1 MRVALVHDYLVQYGG
16 AERVLEVFAE
26 MYPDAPIYT
35 LIHDPKNL
43 YGAFS
48 GKSIH
53 TSFLQ
58 NLPFARKHHRFFPQ
72 LMPMAVEE
80 FDLKKFDLVI
90 SSTNSYAKGVI
101 TGPQTLHISYCHT
114 PMRYAWDDC
123 HRYLNEFRYSS
134 TVKKIIPF
142 ALNYLRMW
150 DKVSSDQVDHYIAN
164 SGTVRRRINKY
175 YNMPADVIYPPVNV
189 EPFFD
194 ERYQGLEVKDYYFML
209 GRFLPYKHYDI
220 VIEAFAKNGKELKI
234 LGSGPE
240 EKYLKELAAGKPNI
254 EFLGRLDDDEA
265 RRYFSQAKAFVF
277 PSEDDFGI
285 VPVEAMAA
293 GRPVI
298 AYGAG
303 GALETVVEGKTGTF
317 FDEQTP
323 ESVDEALARFEK
335 MEFDTNEIRNHARSF
350 DKERFKKELQQFID
364 AKLADHMK

>member
-16 AERVLEVFAE
+16 AERVLEVLTE
-26 MYPDAPIYT
+26 MYPEAPIYT
-35 LIHDPKNL
+35 LIYDPNNL

-48 GKSIH
+48 GKRIH

-58 NLPFARKHHRFFPQ
+58 NMPFARKHHRFFPH
-72 LMPMAVEE
+72 LMPMAVED
-80 FDLKKFDLVI
+80 FDFSKFDLVI

-101 TGPQTLHISYCHT
+101 TGPETLHISYCHT

-134 TVKKIIPF
+134 LVKKMIPF

-150 DKVSSDQVDHYIAN
+150 DKVSSDRVDVYIAN
-164 SGTVRRRINKY
+164 SKTVQRRIQKY
-175 YNMPADVIYPPVNV
+175 YNAPAKVMYPPVNV
-189 EPFFD
+189 ESFFAPQYKQLPQ
-194 ERYQGLEVKDYYFML
+194 EDYYFML

-220 VIEAFAKNGKELKI
+220 VIEAFLSNGKQLKI

-240 EKYLKELAAGKPNI
+240 ERYLKDLAGSSPNI
-254 EFLGRLDDDEA
+254 EFLGRLNDEQS
-265 RRYFSQAKAFVF
+265 RQYFSKAKAFIF

-303 GALETVVEGKTGTF
+303 GALETVIEGKTGIF
-317 FDEQTP
+317 FEEQNST
-323 ESVDEALARFEK
+323 SVENAVNRFETMK
-335 MEFDTNEIRNHARSF
+335 FDSTFIREHAKSF
-350 DKERFKKELQQFID
+350 DKARFASELQAFID
-364 AKLADHMK
+364 AQIADYF